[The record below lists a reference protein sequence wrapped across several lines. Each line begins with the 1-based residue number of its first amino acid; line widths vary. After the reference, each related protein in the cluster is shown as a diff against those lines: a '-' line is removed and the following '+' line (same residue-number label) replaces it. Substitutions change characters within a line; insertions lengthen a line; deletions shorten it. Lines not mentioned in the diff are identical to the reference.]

1 MISIN
6 AVQVL
11 TTSEEVFHLAVHLVQ
26 IAIVLAALYR
36 LSKNYQAI
44 RSRFNLG
51 LVVFGIAMLLQ
62 IVLFLVFF
70 TIAEEEVFHVAGEI
84 IEVLALLVFLYLI
97 SK

>member
-6 AVQVL
+6 NLSAIA
-11 TTSEEVFHLAVHLVQ
+11 TSEEAFHLAVHLVQ

-36 LSKNYQAI
+36 LAQNYRAI

-51 LVVFGIAMLLQ
+51 LVVFGIAMLFQ
-62 IVLFLVFF
+62 IVLFLIFF
-70 TIAEEEVFHVAGEI
+70 TLQEEPIFHFGGELV
-84 IEVLALLVFLYLI
+84 ETLALLVFLYLI

>member
-1 MISIN
+1 MISPRSLFLQ
-6 AVQVL
+6 VQSDE
-11 TTSEEVFHLAVHLVQ
+11 TFHWVVHLVQ

-36 LSKNYQAI
+36 LAKNYQAI

-70 TIAEEEVFHVAGEI
+70 TISEEEVFHFGGEI
-84 IEVLALLVFLYLI
+84 IEILALLVFLYLI